1 MRSDIRSASGGR
13 PGSVPLPSGAVMPVL
28 GLGTWG
34 MGEKA
39 SSRTAEVKAVRAA
52 IEMGY
57 RLIDTAEMYG
67 DGGAEQ
73 VVGQAVAE
81 AVREGVVARGDLFIV
96 SKVYPHNASR
106 AGTLAACD
114 RSRKRLGLDTI
125 DLYLLHWRGQHPL
138 AQTVEGMRS
147 LACRG
152 DIGHFGVSNFDTDDM
167 EQLMTAQGREQG
179 VRCET
184 DQVYYSLTQRGCE
197 HSLAPWL
204 RARHMPLMAY
214 SPIDRGELANDATV
228 KEVGYRHDASPAQV
242 ALAWLLTKP
251 GVVVIPKAVQ
261 ERHLRDNLGACG
273 LRLSDADLA
282 EIEAAHPAPAGK
294 TPLAIL

>member
-1 MRSDIRSASGGR
+1 
-13 PGSVPLPSGAVMPVL
+13 MPVL

-39 SSRTAEVKAVRAA
+39 SSRTAEVKAVRTA
-52 IEMGY
+52 IDLGY

-67 DGGAEQ
+67 EGGAEQ
-73 VVGQAVAE
+73 VVGQAVAD
-81 AVREGVVARGDLFIV
+81 AIREGSVAREDLFIV

-106 AGTLAACD
+106 NGTLTACD
-114 RSRKRLGLDTI
+114 RSRKRLGMDQI

-152 DIGHFGVSNFDTDDM
+152 DIAHFGVSNFDTDDM
-167 EQLMTAQGREQG
+167 EQLMTAQGRDQG

-184 DQVYYSLTQRGCE
+184 NQIYYSLTQRGCE

-204 RARHMPLMAY
+204 LSKNMPLMAY
-214 SPIDRGELANDATV
+214 SPIDRGVLALDTTV
-228 KEVGYRHDASPAQV
+228 KEIGYRHDASPAQV
-242 ALAWLLTKP
+242 ALAWLMTRP

-261 ERHLRDNLGACG
+261 EKHLRDNLAACG
-273 LRLSDADLA
+273 LSLTPDDLA
-282 EIEAAHPAPAGK
+282 EIEAAHPPPVGK
-294 TPLAIL
+294 TPLAVL

>member
-1 MRSDIRSASGGR
+1 MSSNLQAGKASQ
-13 PGSVPLPSGAVMPVL
+13 PADVPLPSGAVMPML

-34 MGEKA
+34 MGERA

-52 IEMGY
+52 IDLGY

-67 DGGAEQ
+67 EGGAEQ

-81 AVREGVVARGDLFIV
+81 AIREGSVARKDLFIV

-106 AGTLAACD
+106 NGTLAACD
-114 RSRKRLGLDTI
+114 RSRKRLGLDQI
-125 DLYLLHWRGQHPL
+125 DLYLLHWRGQHSL
-138 AQTVEGMRS
+138 VQTVEGMRT

-152 DIGHFGVSNFDTDDM
+152 DIAHFGVSNFDTSDM
-167 EQLMTAQGREQG
+167 EELMTAQGREQG

-184 DQVYYSLTQRGCE
+184 DQIYYSLTQRGCE

-204 RARHMPLMAY
+204 VSKKMPLMAY

-242 ALAWLLTKP
+242 ALAWLMTKP

-261 ERHLRDNLGACG
+261 ERHLRENIAACG
-273 LRLSDADLA
+273 LRLTEADLA
-282 EIEAAHPAPAGK
+282 EIEAAHPAPTGK